1 MSASLAKPELLFGGA
16 AVASGCFSTSSE
28 TRSLLQLLKNLS
40 IRRID
45 TAPIYPMVNPGQ
57 AEKLLGD
64 SNTQDDEL
72 MVDTKIMV
80 TSMTGKGTLTP
91 DAIDKSISG
100 SLTRLRC
107 KVTHRYGLVY

>member
-1 MSASLAKPELLFGGA
+1 MSTILAKPELLFGGA
-16 AVASGCFSTSSE
+16 AVASGLFSTSSE
-28 TRSLLQLLKNLS
+28 IQSLIQLLKTLG

-64 SNTQDDEL
+64 CIARENDL

-91 DAIDKSISG
+91 DAIEKSING

-107 KVTHRYGLVY
+107 KVTLLYCLLY